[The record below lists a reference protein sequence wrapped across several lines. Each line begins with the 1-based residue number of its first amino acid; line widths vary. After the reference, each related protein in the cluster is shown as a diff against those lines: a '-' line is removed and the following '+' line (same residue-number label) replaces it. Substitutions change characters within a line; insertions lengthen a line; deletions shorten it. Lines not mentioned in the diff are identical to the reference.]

1 MQDDFSTIMT
11 ISASGMRAQGK
22 RMKAAAENLANV
34 DSPGFRRKQVYF
46 RDQVDRDSG
55 AAKVEV
61 SRVARDPSPLR
72 ESFDPGHPLANA
84 DGYVTYSN
92 VNAII
97 EMMDMKEAERSFS
110 AGLRT
115 FDQARDMFMRT
126 LDLLRR

>member
-11 ISASGMRAQGK
+11 VSASGMRAQGK
-22 RMKAAAENLANV
+22 RLKAVAENLANV

-46 RDQVDRDSG
+46 RDSVDRNSG
-55 AAKVEV
+55 ANTVEV
-61 SRVARDPSPLR
+61 SRVSRDPSPLR
-72 ESFDPGHPLANA
+72 TVYEPGHPLANT
-84 DGYVTYSN
+84 DGYVTFSN

>member
-1 MQDDFSTIMT
+1 MVADPPT
-11 ISASGMRAQGK
+11 
-22 RMKAAAENLANV
+22 V
-34 DSPGFRRKQVYF
+34 DCEPSRQVYF
-46 RDQVDRDSG
+46 RDSVDRDSG

-61 SRVARDPSPLR
+61 SRVARDPSPMR

-84 DGYVTYSN
+84 DGYVTFSN